1 MLDVHRYH
9 VKEITIYLLLSV
21 FVLCGC
27 FDQTVVPDKGDFTFK
42 VPKGYI
48 ISDITDSNCSIY
60 DAEKSKMVGGI
71 EITKLKLNDLKDEN
85 SSNIFRYLRQRFYGS
100 KRMEQVTSLWG
111 DKHPIVDIHLCVQ
124 DDENSRHEYYHI
136 FFEKDSGVYHLWLDG
151 GLVDQISETEFIGI
165 TGVD

>member
-9 VKEITIYLLLSV
+9 VKEMTIFLLLSV

-60 DAEKSKMVGGI
+60 EAEKSKMVGGI
-71 EITKLKLNDLKDEN
+71 EITETKGLKGRKQFKYL
-85 SSNIFRYLRQRFYGS
+85 SIFTPTFLR
-100 KRMEQVTSLWG
+100 K
-111 DKHPIVDIHLCVQ
+111 
-124 DDENSRHEYYHI
+124 
-136 FFEKDSGVYHLWLDG
+136 
-151 GLVDQISETEFIGI
+151 
-165 TGVD
+165 

>member
-1 MLDVHRYH
+1 MYTYQRLKDLR
-9 VKEITIYLLLSV
+9 E
-21 FVLCGC
+21 
-27 FDQTVVPDKGDFTFK
+27 DQ
-42 VPKGYI
+42 
-48 ISDITDSNCSIY
+48 
-60 DAEKSKMVGGI
+60 
-71 EITKLKLNDLKDEN
+71 DLKQDEN

>member
-9 VKEITIYLLLSV
+9 VKEMTIFLLLSV

-60 DAEKSKMVGGI
+60 EAEKSKMVGGI
-71 EITKLKLNDLKDEN
+71 EITKLKLKDLKDEN
-85 SSNIFRYLRQRFYGS
+85 SSNIFRYLRQRFYGN

-111 DKHPIVDIHLCVQ
+111 DKHPIVDIHLCVTTFSLKKIQ
-124 DDENSRHEYYHI
+124 ACIICGWMEDLLIRFLKPNL
-136 FFEKDSGVYHLWLDG
+136 SGSQGSIKLVKRNG
-151 GLVDQISETEFIGI
+151 G
-165 TGVD
+165 